1 MIDRLSKKVVKREM
15 NIKPQDKTIK
25 ELLLSG
31 RQFII
36 PRFQREYSWD
46 RKNYKEFLD
55 DMLNCLI
62 ISEGK
67 VNYDQYF
74 LGTMLFVG
82 DCFEGDKNEI
92 DVVDGQQRLTT
103 ITILFSALS
112 DRFIQ
117 INQNTLSEQ
126 IFKYIMTTNDDGEVV
141 RIIQS
146 KTHYPFFSFYIQE
159 REKTNIENPSTEEEQ
174 CIKETY
180 EYLYNSLSEDKLKG
194 FLKKKYGDDNVDELN
209 YIDIL
214 KAVRDQVLNTAFVS
228 ISTKERKQ
236 ANMIFEILNAK
247 GKNLSGVDLIKNKIF
262 EIVND
267 TEPADY
273 AEEKWKS
280 IKSLLNDRN
289 IDVGFVQFYRYFW
302 ISKYKKSSVN
312 KLYDDF
318 KSTIKPVSKKRYKEF
333 LAEIEDTAR
342 IYVKTVSPQRN
353 DFQNKKEYFG
363 LIQSIKVLSDDFNI
377 VQVRIALIALLEAKE
392 KGIITLKQL
401 KSIVYEL
408 ENFHFSYN
416 AICSKPTNRLEK
428 IYSSFSI
435 NLRKCSDK
443 VEAREILKDLINQL
457 NALYVSYQEFES
469 EFIKLSY
476 SKHDTITNIKARYA
490 INKIAT
496 YFEESELFR
505 DEGSIEHILPESEGG
520 NNNNIGNLILLEQT
534 LNEEADCLS
543 YSDKINVYNR
553 SSYRWVQDFISENSQ
568 WDNTMILPRAKKLA
582 IFYYKNILN
591 KLISSDDM

>member
-1 MIDRLSKKVVKREM
+1 M
-15 NIKPQDKTIK
+15 
-25 ELLLSG
+25 
-31 RQFII
+31 
-36 PRFQREYSWD
+36 
-46 RKNYKEFLD
+46 
-55 DMLNCLI
+55 
-62 ISEGK
+62 
-67 VNYDQYF
+67 
-74 LGTMLFVG
+74 
-82 DCFEGDKNEI
+82 
-92 DVVDGQQRLTT
+92 
-103 ITILFSALS
+103 
-112 DRFIQ
+112 
-117 INQNTLSEQ
+117 
-126 IFKYIMTTNDDGEVV
+126 
-141 RIIQS
+141 
-146 KTHYPFFSFYIQE
+146 
-159 REKTNIENPSTEEEQ
+159 
-174 CIKETY
+174 
-180 EYLYNSLSEDKLKG
+180 
-194 FLKKKYGDDNVDELN
+194 
-209 YIDIL
+209 IL
-214 KAVRDQVLNTAFVS
+214 KFS
-228 ISTKERKQ
+228 
-236 ANMIFEILNAK
+236 MPK

-318 KSTIKPVSKKRYKEF
+318 KSTIKPVSQKKDTRNFQQK
-333 LAEIEDTAR
+333 IEDTAR

-401 KSIVYEL
+401 KSIIYEL

-443 VEAREILKDLINQL
+443 VKAREILKDLINQL

-496 YFEESELFR
+496 LF
-505 DEGSIEHILPESEGG
+505 
-520 NNNNIGNLILLEQT
+520 
-534 LNEEADCLS
+534 
-543 YSDKINVYNR
+543 
-553 SSYRWVQDFISENSQ
+553 
-568 WDNTMILPRAKKLA
+568 
-582 IFYYKNILN
+582 
-591 KLISSDDM
+591 